1 MAVPQLMMGYLI
13 SSEANRERRDAEQD
27 WSR

>member
-13 SSEANRERRDAEQD
+13 ISEASQERRDAGQD
-27 WSR
+27 WRP